1 MTLDADG
8 NIVAC
13 AGFEESGP
21 GPMIY
26 VFSPTGRVLETHP
39 MRVDRPTN
47 CCFGDADMR
56 TLYVTTGGG
65 HLFRARTD
73 RTGWIMWIM
82 AVTSILERL
91 RHREI
96 VDIQS

>member
-39 MRVDRPTN
+39 HACRPAHQLLLR
-47 CCFGDADMR
+47 GRGHADSVR
-56 TLYVTTGGG
+56 DHRRRPSVPCLDGPHRLDNV
-65 HLFRARTD
+65 
-73 RTGWIMWIM
+73 

-91 RHREI
+91 RRREI
-96 VDIQS
+96 VDIQP